1 MARDELYHHGIKGMR
16 WGVRRYQNEDGSLT
30 PKGEKRYYGKANA
43 LQKDI
48 DSFAPIKNGLKTKK
62 GKQILTS
69 KDVADSV
76 RALEK
81 QRDAARAK
89 GDARR
94 ERDLQKMQRREQVR
108 NSDQFKKFAKG
119 AAITAG
125 VALAAYGGYKLAKAH
140 PDAINNAKSAV
151 SKMFKSSK
159 KSTADWIVSP
169 NGDVMRPGP
178 SSNKKSLG
186 DMAKSATS
194 RMKFSSSNAPSHNI
208 SNKEFKEFDKMMR
221 SDEPFKLGN
230 GNSGKNSDIKTIKN
244 NVNKTAVKADKSIG
258 KAQSNLKK
266 LQESNAKSKK
276 ELDRIS
282 STMDEFER
290 RMNSNE
296 AFNLDDF
303 GSYLMDNNKKKRS

>member
-1 MARDELYHHGIKGMR
+1 MTRDELYHHGIKGMR

-151 SKMFKSSK
+151 SKMFSKSENTKVNSISSNTKPRSVKSAVDSGISRMNFSKSS
-159 KSTADWIVSP
+159 
-169 NGDVMRPGP
+169 GP
-178 SSNKKSLG
+178 KQ
-186 DMAKSATS
+186 
-194 RMKFSSSNAPSHNI
+194 PSI
-208 SNKEFKEFDKMMR
+208 SNKEFKEFEKKML
-221 SDEPFKLGN
+221 SDEPFKIGN

-303 GSYLMDNNKKKRS
+303 GSYLMDNKKKKRS

>member
-1 MARDELYHHGIKGMR
+1 MTRDELYHHGIKGMR
-16 WGVRRYQNEDGSLT
+16 WGIRRYQNEDGSLT

-62 GKQILTS
+62 GKQLLTS
-69 KDVADSV
+69 QDVADSV

-94 ERDLQKMQRREQVR
+94 ERDLQKMQRRQQIG
-108 NSDQFKKFAKG
+108 NSDALRKFAKG

-151 SKMFKSSK
+151 SKMFSKSGNTKLNSISSNTKPRSVQSAVDSGISRMNFSKSSGPK
-159 KSTADWIVSP
+159 K
-169 NGDVMRPGP
+169 P
-178 SSNKKSLG
+178 S
-186 DMAKSATS
+186 
-194 RMKFSSSNAPSHNI
+194 I
-208 SNKEFKEFDKMMR
+208 SNKEFKEFDKMMK
-221 SDEPFKLGN
+221 SDQPFKLGN

-244 NVNKTAVKADKSIG
+244 NVNKTSVKADKSIG

-282 STMDEFER
+282 ATMDEFER
-290 RMNSNE
+290 RMNSN
-296 AFNLDDF
+296 APFNLDDYGAYLT
-303 GSYLMDNNKKKRS
+303 GSNKKKK